1 MRGFCGVVR
10 FAEGE
15 IDLRAGRQ
23 ASFFRQG
30 GFRLVAD
37 VRLDDRTD
45 LLRQLADL
53 LPGREPGDAELLL
66 AAYLRWGT
74 SCPEHLLG
82 DFAFAI
88 WDPRHRQIF
97 CARDPLGVKPLHVA
111 RVGSLLC
118 FATEAQQVLRHPA
131 VPRGLDER
139 TIADY
144 LMDLPDDPARTF
156 FLGVSRVPPAHRLI
170 ATGDGDRLE
179 RYWDADPS
187 RQITYRKD
195 REYADHFLHVFERSV
210 ADRLRAP
217 AGPVGIA
224 LSGGLDS
231 SAVAAV
237 ASKSGRLF
245 ACSFVFSTLRD
256 CDERSYIAETAAA
269 LSLDS
274 ELIEAERFWPLG
286 DREAY
291 RPRIESPFLAWESSF
306 RQMLSRVRARSGRI
320 LLTGHGGD
328 DLMAGSPLVY
338 ADRLVRGDL
347 GVLPQTLRYALSQGR
362 SAGRILYRY
371 YGQPLL
377 PACIDRRLSRL
388 FRRSTAEIPDWIRP
402 ELVQRTQLAERL
414 EDAPPAHHPRGAAW
428 QELRDQVARFYPW
441 DRAVHWYGAQAAPFG
456 IEVRHPFLD
465 RRIAEF
471 LLAIPP
477 RQRSEPGVYK
487 PLLRRAMD
495 TLLPE
500 RVRQRRDKT
509 WLGAFIDLGF
519 RDKEAKRVEALLQA
533 PLAAELGIVDAC
545 KLRAAFEKYRDRK
558 TESAPGVW
566 YAVTLELWLQ
576 EILSEGMRSTPGA
589 PVESDSLRTVA

>member
-1 MRGFCGVVR
+1 
-10 FAEGE
+10 
-15 IDLRAGRQ
+15 
-23 ASFFRQG
+23 
-30 GFRLVAD
+30 
-37 VRLDDRTD
+37 
-45 LLRQLADL
+45 
-53 LPGREPGDAELLL
+53 
-66 AAYLRWGT
+66 
-74 SCPEHLLG
+74 
-82 DFAFAI
+82 
-88 WDPRHRQIF
+88 
-97 CARDPLGVKPLHVA
+97 
-111 RVGSLLC
+111 
-118 FATEAQQVLRHPA
+118 
-131 VPRGLDER
+131 
-139 TIADY
+139 
-144 LMDLPDDPARTF
+144 MDLPDDPARTF
-156 FLGVSRVPPAHRLI
+156 FLGVRRVPPAHRLV
-170 ATGDGDRLE
+170 ATSDGDRLE

-187 RQITYRKD
+187 RQITYRND
-195 REYADHFLHVFERSV
+195 REYADHFLDVFERAM

-237 ASKSGRLF
+237 ATKTRRSSLPGDRPELF
-245 ACSFVFSTLRD
+245 ACSFVFSTLLS
-256 CDERSYIAETAAA
+256 CDERSYISETAAS
-269 LSLDS
+269 LSLDA

-286 DREAY
+286 DRDAY
-291 RPRIESPFLAWESSF
+291 RPRIENPFLMWESSF
-306 RQMLSRVRARSGRI
+306 REMLSRIGARGGHV

-347 GVLPQTLRYALSQGR
+347 GVLLPTLRYAMSQGR

-371 YGQPLL
+371 YGQPLV
-377 PACIDRRLSRL
+377 PARIDRRLRRL
-388 FRRSTAEIPDWIRP
+388 LRRSPAAIPDWMHP

-414 EDAPPAHHPRGAAW
+414 EDAPPARHPRGAAW
-428 QELRDQVARFYPW
+428 QELRSQVARFYPW
-441 DRAVHWYGAQAAPFG
+441 DRAVHWYDAQAAPFG

-519 RDKEAKRVEALLQA
+519 RDKEAKRVESLLQA
-533 PLAAELGIVDAC
+533 PLAAELGIVDAF
-545 KLRAAFEKYRDRK
+545 KLRSAFEKHRDRK
-558 TESAPGVW
+558 TESAPGLW

-576 EILSEGMRSTPGA
+576 EILSAGMSSTSGVPL
-589 PVESDSLRTVA
+589 ESDSLRTVA